1 MIVIAGKN
9 DIAIHGL
16 LLAIEYFNLDEII
29 VITNK
34 NDLGVNSWQQ
44 SLFKV
49 ATEQGV
55 VIKSLNEV
63 YNSKIDYFISL
74 EFDQIVRPEKFSTEN
89 LYNIHFSK
97 LPKYK
102 GMYTSV
108 WPILFGDKETGVTL
122 HKIDFGIDTGD
133 IVAQKIFGLT
143 KSDRSQDCYRKYIE
157 NSKQLL
163 SDWFKKIID
172 GKIAP
177 TNQAAVGA
185 SYYSTKTIDYT
196 NLEIDFNK
204 TAWQI
209 QRQVYA
215 FSFRP
220 YQLLNFNKK
229 EVTDVVIT
237 EQKSTLSPGTVTLNN
252 NNYTLVSTIDYDI
265 KFYFDRLS
273 DLLEEIPVISV
284 KRFSECIVNILGVND
299 RNKKGWS
306 PIIVAA
312 YHGRKDLIEFLIK
325 NGADINDKNYRGT
338 TVLMYAK
345 YFSIKKRNN
354 EFFTYLIKLGANPAL
369 KDWSGK
375 TICDYITTEQIRF
388 LGLQC

>member
-9 DIAIHGL
+9 DIAVHGL
-16 LLAIEYFNLDEII
+16 LLAIEHFNLDEII
-29 VITNK
+29 VIINK
-34 NDLGVNSWQQ
+34 NDPGVNSWQQ

-49 ATEQGV
+49 ATERGV

-74 EFDQIVRPEKFSTEN
+74 EFDQIVKPEKFSTEN
-89 LYNIHFSK
+89 IYNIHFSK
-97 LPKYK
+97 LPEYK

-108 WPILFGDKETGVTL
+108 WPILFGNKEAGVTL
-122 HKIDFGIDTGD
+122 HKIDRGIDTGD

-143 KSDRSQDCYRKYIE
+143 TSDRSQDCYRKYIE

-172 GKIAP
+172 GEIAL
-177 TNQAAVGA
+177 TKQAAVGA
-185 SYYSTKTIDYT
+185 SYYSTKTIDYA

-237 EQKSTLSPGTVTLNN
+237 EQKSTSSPGTITLKHND
-252 NNYTLVSTIDYDI
+252 YTLVSTIDYDI

-299 RNKKGWS
+299 RNEKGWS

-345 YFSIKKRNN
+345 DFSIKNKNS

-369 KDWSGK
+369 KNWSEK
-375 TICDYITTEQIRF
+375 TVCDYVTTEQIRF